1 MHDKVTQENRR
12 ALPRFLGSVL
22 LFALLGG
29 AGGFVVAIA
38 GPSGLAG
45 WLQAGLGEVLRVAVP
60 WGIPVSSVIL
70 LGIGLGLYRSAKGRY
85 SRWDGEDEDL
95 AEGIEISLSYVLLFT
110 ALAVILDF
118 FFLSAA
124 FLSDV
129 PMVTSVL
136 FLVSVVLVILLQQKA
151 VDLTRRMNPEK
162 RGSVYDPS
170 FQKKWMD
177 SCDEA
182 ERAQIG
188 QASYQAV
195 RAATI
200 ACLVLWVVLTILNF
214 SFDIGLLP
222 ALTVLVVLGVLQ
234 VTYCLTCIRLSRSR

>member
-1 MHDKVTQENRR
+1 MNDKVKQDNRR
-12 ALPRFLGSVL
+12 ALPRFILTVL

-29 AGGFVVAIA
+29 VGGFAVAIA

-60 WGIPVSSVIL
+60 WGIPVSSVVL
-70 LGIGLGLYRSAKGRY
+70 LGIGLGLYRSAKSRFA
-85 SRWDGEDEDL
+85 RWDGEDEDL

-110 ALAVILDF
+110 ALAAILDF

-124 FLSDV
+124 FLSDT
-129 PMVTSVL
+129 PMVTTVL
-136 FLVSVVLVILLQQKA
+136 FLISGALVILLQQKA
-151 VDLTRRMNPEK
+151 MDLTRRMNPEK

-214 SFDIGLLP
+214 SFDIGLMP
-222 ALTVLVVLGVLQ
+222 ALTVLVILGVLQ
-234 VTYCLTCIRLSRSR
+234 VTYCLTCIKLSRSR

>member
-1 MHDKVTQENRR
+1 MNDKVKQENRR
-12 ALPRFLGSVL
+12 ALPKFFGTVL

-29 AGGFVVAIA
+29 VGGFVVAIA

-234 VTYCLTCIRLSRSR
+234 VTYCLTCIRLSRSK